1 MRKGYFHINLTGTRS
16 TRAMSLCG
24 TELTSPSSQEMVTS
38 LQDVPVTVPRSV
50 VVAPQQTRSPIL
62 SVRDWSPVIYTSSPG
77 TTIVTATLSLHVSE
91 NQHQH
96 GETPLELQLFFLTE
110 PTV

>member
-50 VVAPQQTRSPIL
+50 VVAAQQTRSPTFSAL
-62 SVRDWSPVIYTSSPG
+62 DWSPVIGSICRSQTP
-77 TTIVTATLSLHVSE
+77 
-91 NQHQH
+91 H
-96 GETPLELQLFFLTE
+96 GELYLPVWQLSPMLHDSHIITL
-110 PTV
+110 